1 MPPGKGRKN
10 CCTMAY
16 PSHEHKNGTRRKDLP
31 PRSPEQNMR
40 SLRTGYNRNIAA
52 AGGRKSRRVAITRIL
67 PKNNNRLSRRALKQQ
82 FLVHA
87 HNILTIIRGCDFLC
101 RISFIVNYGNKTILM
116 STVQIIFFVFFFPFR
131 QIRRKSL
138 LLPVN
143 SPAFR
148 FGLFVKRRFFMY
160 SECEFAWIISITG
173 KRAG

>member
-1 MPPGKGRKN
+1 M
-10 CCTMAY
+10 
-16 PSHEHKNGTRRKDLP
+16 
-31 PRSPEQNMR
+31 Q

-52 AGGRKSRRVAITRIL
+52 AGGRKSRRVAIIRIL

-82 FLVHA
+82 LLVHV
-87 HNILTIIRGCDFLC
+87 HDILIIIRGCDFLF
-101 RISFIVNYGNKTILM
+101 RIRRLPFVVNYGNKTILM

-148 FGLFVKRRFFMY
+148 FGLFVKRRLFMY

>member
-1 MPPGKGRKN
+1 MFRLYPVRNDCMFCSELHGGR
-10 CCTMAY
+10 Y
-16 PSHEHKNGTRRKDLP
+16 
-31 PRSPEQNMR
+31 
-40 SLRTGYNRNIAA
+40 SLRAPFLTLMRRICHRAA
-52 AGGRKSRRVAITRIL
+52 V
-67 PKNNNRLSRRALKQQ
+67 PPCRAFCRAAMNPPPLH
-82 FLVHA
+82 LL
-87 HNILTIIRGCDFLC
+87 IIIRGCDFLF
-101 RISFIVNYGNKTILM
+101 RIRRLPFVVNYGNKTILM

-148 FGLFVKRRFFMY
+148 FGLFVKRRLFMY

>member
-1 MPPGKGRKN
+1 M
-10 CCTMAY
+10 
-16 PSHEHKNGTRRKDLP
+16 
-31 PRSPEQNMR
+31 Q

-52 AGGRKSRRVAITRIL
+52 AGGRKSRRVAIPRIL
-67 PKNNNRLSRRALKQQ
+67 PINNNRLSRRALKQQ
-82 FLVHA
+82 LLVHA
-87 HNILTIIRGCDFLC
+87 RNILIIIRGRDFLF
-101 RISFIVNYGNKTILM
+101 RIRRLPFVVNYGNKTILM

-160 SECEFAWIISITG
+160 SECEFAWIISRTG

>member
-1 MPPGKGRKN
+1 M
-10 CCTMAY
+10 
-16 PSHEHKNGTRRKDLP
+16 
-31 PRSPEQNMR
+31 Q

-67 PKNNNRLSRRALKQQ
+67 PKNNNRLSRSALKQQ
-82 FLVHA
+82 LLVHV
-87 HNILTIIRGCDFLC
+87 HDILIIIRGCDFLF
-101 RISFIVNYGNKTILM
+101 RIRRLPFVVNYGNKTILM

-148 FGLFVKRRFFMY
+148 FGLFVKRRLFMY